1 MRAQKREK
9 VSDRPKERKEN
20 IICAHIK
27 YSSANNLS
35 NNNVILLTTTKNIYI
50 VYLYIHLYIYKLDG
64 SQYEKNIIN

>member
-20 IICAHIK
+20 ICAHIK

-35 NNNVILLTTTKNIYI
+35 NNNNVMTTDYYKE
-50 VYLYIHLYIYKLDG
+50 YIYCVLVHTF
-64 SQYEKNIIN
+64 IHI